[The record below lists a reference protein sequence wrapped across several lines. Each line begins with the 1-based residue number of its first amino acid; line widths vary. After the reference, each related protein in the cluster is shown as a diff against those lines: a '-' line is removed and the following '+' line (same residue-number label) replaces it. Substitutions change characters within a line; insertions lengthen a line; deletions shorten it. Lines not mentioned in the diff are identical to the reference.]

1 LNAGTSGV
9 TDPKSNRLPL
19 QGTSVSMGQSIS
31 RRRSRCAGRAGICH
45 CEMPTGRRLDRRVPD
60 L

>member
-1 LNAGTSGV
+1 V